1 MLLDSI
7 KKWAKKVSKNSQELF
22 KKKIQ
27 KHRKFVK
34 IIVTMKHELYQIL
47 GPLRSIWKAPYKY
60 KWRVWHLCHT
70 PSKMGLRKF
79 SRKELHFLLLQ
90 PISLLK
96 KIILTLK
103 RVCCIPNASNKA
115 RFFAICTKIPSIY
128 IKQCVGPCVRP

>member
-1 MLLDSI
+1 MIENGLQMLDTLEPLFLQQKCCTILESWDKMLLDSI

-47 GPLRSIWKAPYKY
+47 GPLRSICKAPCKY

-90 PISLLK
+90 PTSLLK
-96 KIILTLK
+96 CKQIILAL
-103 RVCCIPNASNKA
+103 
-115 RFFAICTKIPSIY
+115 
-128 IKQCVGPCVRP
+128 